1 MLALVQVKISP
12 SLSTKFNQKF
22 ISLQMNQS
30 EKDSSHGNVYVV
42 KFQVEIEAM
51 YLGEFYTRFQK
62 GFHTEM

>member
-1 MLALVQVKISP
+1 
-12 SLSTKFNQKF
+12 
-22 ISLQMNQS
+22 MNQS

-62 GFHTEM
+62 GFHTEME